1 MGGLAGGGTDDVF
14 GIDQVEVSPSVLFL
28 VEDGPGDFLGD
39 DLLGGDHSDADGIC
53 FLFAGDAFFF

>member
-1 MGGLAGGGTDDVF
+1 MGGLAGGGSDDVF
-14 GIDQVEVSPSVLFL
+14 GIVQVEVSPSFCFL

-39 DLLGGDHSDADGIC
+39 DLLGGDHSDDGC